1 MSRTFAILLRAEAML
16 PASDFRLR
24 DKEVRITFTYTN
36 GTLTVRR
43 SSPVTVAPTASVIVN
58 SNNVLDLNSV
68 DLASNV
74 SMNNATGTVHYQIA
88 GDAKGCELDGSVLTA
103 GDIEGTVTV
112 NVTVD
117 ADDQYSALQATPI
130 TVTIT
135 PKLMQTIVAPDVPAT
150 YGDADKAVTANVTAP
165 ATAFLGCASAWHTP
179 NGCRFSARPDGIAT
193 CVAAPPTQRRIPSG
207 PTEGRIDSFLRS
219 LEQNWR

>member
-1 MSRTFAILLRAEAML
+1 MSRTFVSVIRAKAML
-16 PASDFRLR
+16 PASDLRLR

-36 GTLTVRR
+36 GTLTVRQ
-43 SSPVTVAPTASVIVN
+43 SSPVTVASTASVIVN

-112 NVTVD
+112 NVTV
-117 ADDQYSALQATPI
+117 
-130 TVTIT
+130 
-135 PKLMQTIVAPDVPAT
+135 
-150 YGDADKAVTANVTAP
+150 DADKAVTANVTAP